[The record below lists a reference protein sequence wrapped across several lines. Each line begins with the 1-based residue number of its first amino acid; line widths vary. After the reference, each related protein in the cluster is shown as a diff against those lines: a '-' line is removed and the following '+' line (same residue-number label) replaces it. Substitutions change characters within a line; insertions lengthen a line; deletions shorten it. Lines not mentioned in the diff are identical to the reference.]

1 MMTMMMTMRTTT
13 RVWSSLSSSSS
24 QKSSSSHHGGRV
36 VDSRRIPSKTP
47 SKSSNSSSLC
57 RGVDGGNSGGFS
69 TREPEDEDRDAKFAR
84 LFAETFENASSSE
97 SSESSSSPTPKNS
110 LLELLE
116 EEEIKEPPVSSLS
129 SILMSSSNRLE
140 IIENGDGETTA
151 KASSSTSS
159 TVIARWILVAKYGH
173 KAECVKMLHEWA
185 DTVGRA
191 AGLDPTR
198 DILLVSGNIG
208 ANESTIELEIRNGL
222 SSVGDFDQLM
232 RNIDVTM
239 HREWGMRF
247 AEHVVDG
254 TTRWEIFTTHPFVS
268 GSSSTSSNSSNRSN
282 SKYSRPGVSR
292 TQPRRVL
299 SPQKKTSTESRS
311 SANGVRPEYEDIPE
325 EELMKYIGKTLPDG
339 RRVVENAFGV
349 PMVINPGDIFFD

>member
-1 MMTMMMTMRTTT
+1 MMMTTTTTT

-24 QKSSSSHHGGRV
+24 QKSSSHRGGRRV
-36 VDSRRIPSKTP
+36 VVSRRIPSKTF
-47 SKSSNSSSLC
+47 SNSSNSSSLC

-69 TREPEDEDRDAKFAR
+69 TREPEDEDRDAKFAL
-84 LFAETFENASSSE
+84 LFAETFENASSSSSE

-110 LLELLE
+110 LLELLEE

-140 IIENGDGETTA
+140 IIENGDGETTH
-151 KASSSTSS
+151 KASLSSTSS

-268 GSSSTSSNSSNRSN
+268 GSSSNSSN

-299 SPQKKTSTESRS
+299 SPQKKPSAESRT
-311 SANGVRPEYEDIPE
+311 SANGTRPKYEDIPE
-325 EELMKYIGKTLPDG
+325 EELMEYIGKTLPDG